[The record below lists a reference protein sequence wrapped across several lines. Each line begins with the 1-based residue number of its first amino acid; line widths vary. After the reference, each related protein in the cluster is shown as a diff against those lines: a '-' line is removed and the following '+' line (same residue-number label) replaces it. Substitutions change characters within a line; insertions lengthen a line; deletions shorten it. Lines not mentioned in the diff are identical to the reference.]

1 MGSQHVLPYASVMQ
15 DFLTLH
21 DNTSE
26 QHSEIQKEE
35 MEAR

>member
-1 MGSQHVLPYASVMQ
+1 MGAQHVLPYASVMQ

-21 DNTSE
+21 EKTAE
-26 QHSEIQKEE
+26 LHSEIQKEE

>member
-1 MGSQHVLPYASVMQ
+1 MGAQHVLPYASVMQ
-15 DFLTLH
+15 DFLTLQ

-26 QHSEIQKEE
+26 LHSEIQKEE